1 MMESHVLNEINRA
14 VLERF
19 IAAWG
24 RKDLDDLM
32 ACVTDDFVYRASIG
46 VEPGTTYDGRD
57 AVRAGVQAM
66 WAADAGSQAEIM
78 EINVVGDTGW
88 IRWVYCWPNGIS
100 AHQNEIGCDLIT
112 FRDGRLTR
120 KDAYRKVQPPRSVP
134 FTEQDT
140 ERRCEAAKVGV
151 GYITRYADADDAA
164 GLLLLM
170 KQLAVFEGYAN
181 NFRVTEKDLLE
192 RGLAHNSA
200 GQFTAVVAQSDLG
213 ELWGYAVVYSIPFTF
228 DLAPTLVLKELLV
241 TETARGVGVGNSLME
256 YVIAHASAS
265 QCRLLKWDVLPSND
279 RAKTFYSKW
288 GGAHNVAWE
297 NWILPV

>member
-241 TETARGVGVGNSLME
+241 TETARV
-256 YVIAHASAS
+256 
-265 QCRLLKWDVLPSND
+265 
-279 RAKTFYSKW
+279 
-288 GGAHNVAWE
+288 NV
-297 NWILPV
+297 VY